1 MKSRDKKNE
10 IVSIFRK
17 VDETEERSHTQKNKY
32 AFILVKN
39 LNKVGVPVC
48 VCVCVAV
55 CVCVC
60 VCVYVCVWWGVCERY
75 WKGKGNI
82 WEEEVDYQEG
92 DGDRVGN
99 RETY

>member
-1 MKSRDKKNE
+1 M
-10 IVSIFRK
+10 RK
-17 VDETEERSHTQKNKY
+17 GQSSLGGPPLR
-32 AFILVKN
+32 
-39 LNKVGVPVC
+39 
-48 VCVCVAV
+48 
-55 CVCVC
+55 
-60 VCVYVCVWWGVCERY
+60 WGVCERY